1 MFFRMVA
8 SGRPMFSSLLCVF
21 LAQYRRGV
29 KVLSMCVCRVWSQSV
44 AAGSSVFPRWQHQRK
59 NHSQCVTAVSLTVCL
74 SLCVEAKDVG
84 GGGDNWSYKSCKAPV
99 KSSPPTNQHPVF
111 FTGRMPFLSPNQQCQ
126 STEGKISYVP
136 RTCLLQATWGLPTC
150 LWPLIAL
157 G

>member
-111 FTGRMPFLSPNQQCQ
+111 
-126 STEGKISYVP
+126 
-136 RTCLLQATWGLPTC
+136 LQAGCPSCHPTNSVKALKGKYLTFHGLAYSKQPGVFQ
-150 LWPLIAL
+150 LVFDH
-157 G
+157 